1 VGLSWRRDRFVAID
15 EELAPIRRAP
25 LYEEVAE
32 RLRSLIVGRR
42 LAPGDRLPSE
52 RELSQRL
59 GVSRTSVRQGL
70 TALRSI
76 GLIDVR
82 HGDGAYLV
90 RAADEVVSPM
100 ALAMLNAEADH
111 SMVWEAREAL
121 EVHAARLAADRATPD
136 DQERM
141 EIALAAMRAAVQDG
155 EDGNAADAELHEA
168 IVDAAHNPMLAELFR
183 TIREAVSRT
192 SEASL
197 SMPGRPP
204 ESLRAHA
211 AIVEAI
217 GDRDGARAASE
228 MTSHLR
234 SCARSFAAPVQ
245 V

>member
-1 VGLSWRRDRFVAID
+1 
-15 EELAPIRRAP
+15 

-32 RLRSLIVGRR
+32 RLRSLIADRGLV
-42 LAPGDRLPSE
+42 PGDRLPSE

-76 GLIDVR
+76 GMIDVR
-82 HGDGAYLV
+82 RGDGVYLV
-90 RAADEVVSPM
+90 RAAQEVVSPM

-111 SMVWEAREAL
+111 SMVWEVREAL
-121 EVHAARLAADRATPD
+121 EVHAARLAATRATPD
-136 DQERM
+136 DLWRM
-141 EIALAAMRAAVQDG
+141 QAALEAMGEAVEAG
-155 EDGNAADAELHEA
+155 EEGTAADAELHEA
-168 IVDAAHNPMLAELFR
+168 ILDAAHNPMLGELYR
-183 TIREAVSRT
+183 GIREAVART

-204 ESLRAHA
+204 ESLRAHT

-217 GDRDGARAASE
+217 ADRDSPRAASE

-234 SCARSFAAPVQ
+234 GCARAFTDPTQS
-245 V
+245 